1 MPTPAQARQGG
12 QALEESQAM
21 EFSVTKSD
29 LVSELNTTQG
39 VVERKT
45 TIPILSNLLVEAS
58 GSRLII
64 TATDLELS
72 IRTSCEALVKKE
84 GAGTI
89 PAKKLLDLVRLL
101 PEGEIKFKLLD
112 NHWVEIVSGRKK
124 YKMVGM
130 AKENFP
136 AIPAV
141 PHTLVQIPASV
152 LESLIARTKFAISL
166 EESRYTLNGGLMILK
181 PDTLAM
187 VATDGHRL
195 ALAETD
201 QKLAGL
207 NGEVRVLIPKKAMD
221 EVEKLAAAAAA
232 DAQMDFARDESNL
245 FFQVGH
251 RLLISRILTGQF
263 PNYEA
268 VLPKDNNRTIVLE
281 RGELADAVR
290 RVSQL
295 ADQRSR
301 AVKFSVSNEG
311 VEISAS
317 SPEYG
322 EAKEILEKEYKGDPL
337 AIGFNAQYMLDF
349 LGAAAEGPVSIE
361 LKDEQSAGQMRPLAD
376 ENYRYRYIIMP
387 MRI

>member
-1 MPTPAQARQGG
+1 
-12 QALEESQAM
+12 M
-21 EFSVTKSD
+21 EFSVKKYD
-29 LVSELNTTQG
+29 LLGALNLTQG

-45 TIPILSNLLVEAS
+45 TIPILSHLLCEAKGNS
-58 GSRLII
+58 VTL

-72 IRTSCEALVKKE
+72 IRTSCEAKVKKE

-89 PAKKLLDLVRLL
+89 PAKKLLELVRLL
-101 PEGEIKFKLLD
+101 PEGEIKCRLLE
-112 NHWVEIVSGRKK
+112 NHWVELVSDKKK
-124 YKMVGM
+124 YKLVGM

-136 AIPAV
+136 ALPAM
-141 PHTLVQIPASV
+141 PHTLVKIPAAV
-152 LESLIARTKFAISL
+152 MESLIGKTKFAISM
-166 EESRYTLNGGLMILK
+166 EESRYTLNGGLLILK

-207 NGEVRVLIPKKAMD
+207 NGEMKVLIPKKAMD
-221 EVEKLAAAAAA
+221 EVEKLAAAAGSEAHIE
-232 DAQMDFARDESNL
+232 FAKDESHL

-268 VLPKDNNRTIVLE
+268 VLPRDNNKTVVLD
-281 RGELADAVR
+281 RVELSDAVR

-295 ADQRSR
+295 ADQRSH
-301 AVKFSVSNEG
+301 AVKLAVSKEG
-311 VEISAS
+311 IEISAS

-322 EAKEILEKEYKGDPL
+322 EAKENIDKEYKGDPI
-337 AIGFNAQYMLDF
+337 AIGFNSSYMLDF
-349 LGAAAEGPVSIE
+349 LAAAADGPVSIE

-376 ENYRYRYIIMP
+376 ESYRYRYIIMP

>member
-1 MPTPAQARQGG
+1 MTAPGTAR
-12 QALEESQAM
+12 EEFEAM
-21 EFSVTKSD
+21 EFSVAKSALLD
-29 LVSELNTTQG
+29 ELSTTQG

-45 TIPILSNLLVEAS
+45 TIPILSNLLVEAR
-58 GSRLII
+58 GNQLAI

-72 IRTSCEALVKKE
+72 VRTSCEAKIKKE

-89 PAKKLLDLVRLL
+89 PAKKLLELVRLL
-101 PEGEIKFKLLD
+101 PEGEIKVKLLD
-112 NHWVEIVSGRKK
+112 NHWVEIVSDRKK
-124 YKMVGM
+124 YKLVGM

-136 AIPAV
+136 ALPAM
-141 PHTLVQIPASV
+141 PHTLLTIPAA
-152 LESLIARTKFAISL
+152 LIASLIAKTKFAISM
-166 EESRYTLNGGLMILK
+166 EESRYTLNGGLLILR

-195 ALAETD
+195 AVAETD
-201 QKLAGL
+201 HKLAGMNAEL
-207 NGEVRVLIPKKAMD
+207 KVLVPKKAMD
-221 EVEKLAAAAAA
+221 EVEKLANAAGS
-232 DAQMDFARDESNL
+232 DAQVEFAKDESHL

-268 VLPKDNNRTIVLE
+268 VLPRDNSKHVVIE
-281 RGELADAVR
+281 RAELTDAVR

-295 ADQRSR
+295 ADQRSH
-301 AVKFSVSNEG
+301 AVKFAVSKEG

-322 EAKEILEKEYKGDPL
+322 EARESIEKEYKGDPI
-337 AIGFNAQYMLDF
+337 AIGFNSSYMLDF
-349 LGAAAEGPVSIE
+349 LSAAADGPISIE

-376 ENYRYRYIIMP
+376 ESYRYRYIIMP

>member
-1 MPTPAQARQGG
+1 MSAPATAR
-12 QALEESQAM
+12 EDHQAM
-21 EFSVTKSD
+21 EFSVSKSA
-29 LVSELNTTQG
+29 LLNELSTTQG

-45 TIPILSNLLVEAS
+45 TIPILSNLLVEAK
-58 GSRLII
+58 GDRLNI

-72 IRTSCEALVKKE
+72 IRTSCDAKVKKE

-89 PAKKLLDLVRLL
+89 PAKKLLELVRLL
-101 PEGEIKFKLLD
+101 PEGEIKFKLLE
-112 NHWVEIVSGRKK
+112 NHWVEIVSEKKK
-124 YKMVGM
+124 YKLVGM

-136 AIPAV
+136 ALPAM
-141 PHTLVQIPASV
+141 PHTIVQISAPV
-152 LESLIARTKFAISL
+152 MESLISKPKFAISM
-166 EESRYTLNGGLMILK
+166 EESRYTLNGGLLILK

-207 NGEVRVLIPKKAMD
+207 NGEMKVLIPKKAMD
-221 EVEKLAAAAAA
+221 EVSKLASSADS
-232 DAQMDFARDESNL
+232 DAQIEFAKDESHL

-268 VLPKDNNRTIVLE
+268 VLPRDNNKTVTIE
-281 RGELADAVR
+281 RGELCDAVK

-295 ADQRSR
+295 ADQRSH
-301 AVKFSVSNEG
+301 AVKLAVSRDG
-311 VEISAS
+311 IEISAS

-322 EAKEILEKEYKGDPL
+322 EAKENIEKDYKGDPIS
-337 AIGFNAQYMLDF
+337 IGFNSTYMLDF
-349 LGAAAEGPVSIE
+349 LAAAADGPVSIE

-376 ENYRYRYIIMP
+376 ESYRYRYIIMP